1 VAVKF
6 LLRNYKEGKDE
17 NARED
22 KGWADAEGKG
32 AE

>member
-1 VAVKF
+1 MAVKF
-6 LLRNYKEGKDE
+6 LLRNYKEGEDE